1 MTYRNLFNIV
11 IKILGIF
18 FLKTTIELIPQFLQ
32 LIQFIKNSASSFSTS
47 VFDTVYVIFSVIA
60 MLAFDLIFS
69 YVLIFKSNYAIDK
82 LKLTS
87 GFDQETIPMETDRK
101 TIIGISV
108 IIIGGLILADSVPL
122 FLKQVYNYYIRRKIN
137 LGMPSTV
144 SDTPYL
150 ILYGA
155 KIIVGLLLMGEQKRI
170 TGLIYKYTDDKRNT
184 PDSDNKDNV

>member
-1 MTYRNLFNIV
+1 
-11 IKILGIF
+11 
-18 FLKTTIELIPQFLQ
+18 
-32 LIQFIKNSASSFSTS
+32 
-47 VFDTVYVIFSVIA
+47 

>member
-137 LGMPSTV
+137 LGMPSTF